1 LRGGHSA
8 VPRRLT
14 LKPGEAPYRD
24 RRHFSFSIDI
34 TLDASALRHADPVAL
49 LLGSVAAV
57 PALHRQRAVLGT
69 TVSELYCNALEH
81 GVLKLDSKWKR
92 DAEGFERYVDARE
105 DKLAR
110 LQYGWVRI
118 GLICS
123 YRAQGGIATIRVD
136 DSGAGFDCTRLEITA
151 PDCARLEVAGADC
164 ARLELAGSDRTRF
177 KVAESDR
184 TRDELAAPS
193 ALHGRGLALIR
204 ALGVRLCPGEGRR
217 GVCAIYRWTRSDQ
230 APRQRKI

>member
-1 LRGGHSA
+1 MLLRGGDSA
-8 VPRRLT
+8 VPRQLT
-14 LKPGEAPYRD
+14 LKPGEARYRD
-24 RRHFSFSIDI
+24 RRRFSFSIDI
-34 TLDASALRHADPVAL
+34 TLDASALRHADPVPL

-69 TVSELYCNALEH
+69 IVSELYCNALEH

-92 DAEGFERYVDARE
+92 DAEGFERYVAARE

-118 GLICS
+118 GLSCS
-123 YRAQGGIATIRVD
+123 SCAQDGIATIRVD

-151 PDCARLEVAGADC
+151 PDCA
-164 ARLELAGSDRTRF
+164 RF

-204 ALGVRLCPGEGRR
+204 ALGVRLYPGEGRR
-217 GVCAIYRWTRSDQ
+217 GVCAIYRWTRYDQ
-230 APRQRKI
+230 APR

>member
-1 LRGGHSA
+1 
-8 VPRRLT
+8 VPRQLA
-14 LKPGEAPYRD
+14 LKPGEARYRD
-24 RRHFSFSIDI
+24 RRRVSFSIDI

-69 TVSELYCNALEH
+69 IVSELYCNALEH

-92 DAEGFERYVDARE
+92 DAEGFERYVAARE

-118 GLICS
+118 GLSCS
-123 YRAQGGIATIRVD
+123 YYAQGGIATIRID
-136 DSGAGFDCTRLEITA
+136 DSGADFDCA
-151 PDCARLEVAGADC
+151 PLRVAGADC
-164 ARLELAGSDRTRF
+164 TRF
-177 KVAESDR
+177 KVARADCM
-184 TRDELAAPS
+184 RDELAAPS

-204 ALGVRLCPGEGRR
+204 ALGVRLYPGEGLR
-217 GVCAIYRWTRSDQ
+217 GVCASYRWTGHDQ
-230 APRQRKI
+230 SPRQGKI

>member
-1 LRGGHSA
+1 MGSRRTTP
-8 VPRRLT
+8 PRRF
-14 LKPGEAPYRD
+14 A
-24 RRHFSFSIDI
+24 INV

-49 LLGSVAAV
+49 LLRSVAAV
-57 PALHRQRAVLGT
+57 PALHRQRALLGT
-69 TVSELYCNALEH
+69 IVSELYCNALEH

-92 DAEGFERYVDARE
+92 DAEGFERYVAARE

-118 GLICS
+118 GLNCS
-123 YRAQGGIATIRVD
+123 YCAQGGIATIRVD

-151 PDCARLEVAGADC
+151 ADCARLEVAAADC
-164 ARLELAGSDRTRF
+164 ARF
-177 KVAESDR
+177 KVSGADR
-184 TRDELAAPS
+184 TRDELA

-204 ALGVRLCPGEGRR
+204 ALGVRIYPGEGRR
-217 GVCAIYRWTRSDQ
+217 GVCAIHRWTRSDQ

>member
-1 LRGGHSA
+1 LRGGVSA

-24 RRHFSFSIDI
+24 RGRFFFSIDI

-49 LLGSVAAV
+49 LLRSVAAV
-57 PALHRQRAVLGT
+57 PALHRQRALLGT
-69 TVSELYCNALEH
+69 IVSELYCNALEH
-81 GVLKLDSKWKR
+81 GVLKLDSTWKR
-92 DAEGFERYVDARE
+92 DAEGFERYVAARE

-118 GLICS
+118 GLSCS
-123 YRAQGGIATIRVD
+123 YCAQGGIATIRID
-136 DSGAGFDCTRLEITA
+136 DSGAVFDCTRLEITA
-151 PDCARLEVAGADC
+151 PDCAPLQ
-164 ARLELAGSDRTRF
+164 LAGSDRTRF
-177 KVAESDR
+177 KVAGADC
-184 TRDELAAPS
+184 TRDKLAAPS

-204 ALGVRLCPGEGRR
+204 ALGVRLYPGEGRR

-230 APRQRKI
+230 APRQGKI